1 MRNYFKFGEHDSR
14 DFGVY
19 ISGEG
24 TYNAPARVYDSI
36 SVPGRNGDLLIDKGN
51 FGNISLIYPAFI
63 AGKCFKENLAAFR
76 SAMLSTVGYARL
88 TDTYHPDEFRLAYFG
103 DAITVKARD
112 RNDAGNFD
120 IIFNCK
126 PQRFLLSGEEPVTYP
141 PGAVSKNILPF
152 PYYRG
157 SATIQ
162 GITYTVNDD
171 GTVTV
176 NGTATDFSNFVLR
189 GYSTTPS
196 IPWVSGENYI
206 LSGCPKGGSL
216 NTYRLR
222 LDLADFLYDYGNG
235 VPFTYPGN
243 LPGYLDIAI
252 SSGVTVNNLVFKPMI
267 RKASD
272 PDGWE
277 PYYDG
282 AQQIY
287 NPTLFASKPLI
298 RVTGSGT
305 VGIGDE
311 TITIASG
318 YDYVDIDSEIQNC
331 YCGNQ
336 NANAA
341 VTFSNRKFPELQP
354 GLNGVTF
361 GTGIESVQITPR
373 WFRL

>member
-1 MRNYFKFGEHDSR
+1 MRNYFIFGEYDSR

-24 TYNAPARVYDSI
+24 THNAPARVYNAV
-36 SVPGRNGDLLIDKGN
+36 SVPGRNGDLLIDEGK
-51 FGNISLIYPAFI
+51 FENIELTYPAFI
-63 AGKCFKENLAAFR
+63 AGDGFTEKLAAFR
-76 SAMLSTVGYARL
+76 SALLSANGYQRL
-88 TDTYHPDEFRLAYFG
+88 IDSYHTDEYRRAYFG
-103 DAITVKARD
+103 NQIIVKARKQ
-112 RNDAGNFD
+112 NDAGNFD
-120 IIFNCK
+120 IVFTCD
-126 PQRFLLSGEEPVTYP
+126 PRRFLLSGEEPVTYP
-141 PGAVSKNILPF
+141 PGAVSNNILPF
-152 PYYRG
+152 PYERG
-157 SATIQ
+157 SATVK

-189 GYSTTPS
+189 GYSTTPP

-206 LSGCPKGGSL
+206 LSGCPKGGSS
-216 NTYRLR
+216 NTYCLR
-222 LDLADFLYDYGNG
+222 LGVAGSLYDYGNG
-235 VPFTYPGN
+235 VSFTYPGN
-243 LPGYLDIAI
+243 ISVYLDIVI
-252 SSGVTVNNLVFKPMI
+252 FSGATVNNLVFKPMI
-267 RKASD
+267 RKASE
-272 PDGWE
+272 PNGWE

-298 RVTGSGT
+298 RVTGAGT

-311 TITIASG
+311 TITITSG

-373 WFRL
+373 WYRI